1 MEAARAHAQVAR
13 ERAEKRRLR
22 ADSVNHAKV
31 LDQREGRGKSS
42 FRSSNHKKK
51 NTVAGAATQTK
62 TLIPAQ
68 VLALCFDN
76 IGIICDISRPIWL
89 SEMQPQLDSFLRKAV
104 FPALALG
111 TVDEQLWAKDPD
123 L

>member
-1 MEAARAHAQVAR
+1 MLKLLVSVQKNEDCEQIVSKYHAR
-13 ERAEKRRLR
+13 
-22 ADSVNHAKV
+22 V
-31 LDQREGRGKSS
+31 LDLLCRSVRVSS
-42 FRSSNHKKK
+42 FGSSSSNKKKK
-51 NTVAGAATQTK
+51 NTVAGAATQK
-62 TLIPAQ
+62 NTLIPDQ